1 MSDAI
6 TVAVI
11 TAAATVLAQI
21 IMAYRTQEEVKKGQE
36 VFNALTEEKFK
47 TINKRLD
54 AVDEKL
60 KEHNEYAQK
69 FNANTVRLESLEK
82 SIEEVKNKL

>member
-11 TAAATVLAQI
+11 TAVATVLAQI

>member
-1 MSDAI
+1 MNEAI

-11 TAAATVLAQI
+11 TAVATVLAQI